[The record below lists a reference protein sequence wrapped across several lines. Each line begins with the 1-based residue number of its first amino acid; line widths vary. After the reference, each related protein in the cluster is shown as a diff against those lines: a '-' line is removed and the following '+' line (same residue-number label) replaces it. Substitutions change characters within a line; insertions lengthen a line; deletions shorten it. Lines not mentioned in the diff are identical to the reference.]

1 LLLLT
6 TLVVA
11 AGTLAIPFVGRLSS
25 IFGFV
30 PLSALQMS
38 TVLAIVV
45 GYIAATEA
53 AKTWFYGRMPM
64 RKRQSQHG

>member
-1 LLLLT
+1 MLLWT

-11 AGTLAIPFVGRLSS
+11 AGTLAIPFLGPLSS

-38 TVLAIVV
+38 TVLAIVI
-45 GYIAATEA
+45 GYNAATEG
-53 AKTWFYGRMPM
+53 AKAWFYGRKSM
-64 RKRQSQHG
+64 